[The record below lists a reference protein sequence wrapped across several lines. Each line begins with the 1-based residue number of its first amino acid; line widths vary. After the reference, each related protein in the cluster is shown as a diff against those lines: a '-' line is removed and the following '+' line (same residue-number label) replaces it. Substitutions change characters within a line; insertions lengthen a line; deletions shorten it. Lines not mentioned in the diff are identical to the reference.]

1 MGLLFFREKY
11 IFSYENNN
19 YIYYKGERIMSKKSI
34 ILTVTGICCGVII
47 GVNGC
52 KLYEKLTDNHQTH
65 TDMEIAESFAYD
77 KYGDDKSEIVLRNH
91 NYETDMLDFYIY
103 IGMVTSRQLIVST
116 EHIGLINLKTDIFT
130 ENKEFRVSN
139 GSFFFIFFRPRLI
152 HTLI

>member
-1 MGLLFFREKY
+1 
-11 IFSYENNN
+11 
-19 YIYYKGERIMSKKSI
+19 MSKKSI
-34 ILTVTGICCGVII
+34 ILTVTGNCCGVII

-103 IGMVTSRQLIVST
+103 RDGDIKTAYR
-116 EHIGLINLKTDIFT
+116 INRTYWSNKL
-130 ENKEFRVSN
+130 ENGYIYGK
-139 GSFFFIFFRPRLI
+139 
-152 HTLI
+152 